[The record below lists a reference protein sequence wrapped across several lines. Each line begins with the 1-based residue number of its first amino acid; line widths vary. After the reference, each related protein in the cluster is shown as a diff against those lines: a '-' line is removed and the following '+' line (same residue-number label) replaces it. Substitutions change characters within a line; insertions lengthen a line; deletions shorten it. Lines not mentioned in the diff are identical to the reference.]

1 MGTVDS
7 IRVVVDLVRNVLGV
21 SVDAEDV
28 DPILDDDSP
37 VDILPLYQSTSTL

>member
-37 VDILPLYQSTSTL
+37 VVIFATIPIN